1 MRSAAV
7 LGYGEHRKRKI
18 GSRSRKIRGPHDL
31 PSFPHVPSVPA
42 FALVIGIKV
51 V

>member
-18 GSRSRKIRGPHDL
+18 GRRSRKIRGPQVL
-31 PSFPHVPSVPA
+31 PSFQQVPSVPA
-42 FALVIGIKV
+42 LVLVIGIKV